1 MLMVME
7 EEAMRVVILI
17 AMAGTMVTRMEV
29 EQTRI

>member
-17 AMAGTMVTRMEV
+17 AMADITVTRMEV